1 MNREIKFRI
10 WNRDAE
16 QWYEPVFEA
25 YKGLLFELLLTTS
38 GELCERS
45 MQGFTHESRFP
56 GKYVIQ
62 QYTGLKDKNGKEI
75 YEGDIVQSVYE
86 WETYD
91 GDAYCEKSILKIG
104 EVVFEYGEWRVK
116 DQVLPLYK
124 WDRKTL
130 EVIGNLFENPELL
143 HSEQDPDECDATKA
157 P

>member
-75 YEGDIVQSVYE
+75 YEGDILSVDV
-86 WETYD
+86 ETET
-91 GDAYCEKSILKIG
+91 EKMTMQDDYLLAVVKWNHAGFWASVETDEG
-104 EVVFEYGEWRVK
+104 EALTEI
-116 DQVLPLYK
+116 DH
-124 WDRKTL
+124 DTI
-130 EVIGNLFENPELL
+130 VIGNIYENPELL
-143 HSEQDPDECDATKA
+143 AE
-157 P
+157 